1 MKESKRQL
9 SEAEMVELVQR
20 QDGLCHDCGCEIG
33 TVRGRPFHA
42 HHVIEHHR
50 GGQTDLTNEV
60 AVCVD
65 CHGVRHDKLLYE
77 QIREFKSRC
86 DPRFS
91 WQIRSLFKAAT
102 KIRDGA
108 SVLFAE
114 VVMGAGK
121 SLFSII
127 IAAMCRQKRGVDT
140 TIIVVPKTSNADG
153 FADEIRAFDPGASIS
168 RQLLPS
174 ANRVFDPPA
183 DDYII
188 VTYQALTGRNHQAI
202 LKAIQQWKK
211 QGWSCCFVF
220 DEIHHTSDV
229 TTWGNVKNLEAEA
242 SMSLLLTA
250 TPFRQ
255 DEAKIAI
262 VPYGLLGVPVP
273 DVSYTMREAIRDRV
287 CRTVSFRFVDV
298 TGPITWIEKQDGKL
312 VERHADRLCDVP
324 RDRQAGVARKLLM
337 PDRALW
343 TPIYEHGVETLK
355 LFRSSGVTSMAK
367 GLIVCEAGKDRDCNE
382 VQWIERTANAWLRNG
397 GCQQRPVVVTCEKQD
412 SGERI
417 RHFRGD
423 QMSQWIAAI
432 NMISE
437 GVNIPWL
444 MVLCL
449 FRCVSSEM
457 LFNQLVGRV
466 MRTTLKGSNEEWGRI
481 VLPRTSCHLEFA
493 ESIEVAVRKGV
504 LDRPQNASP
513 PKTQN
518 VEPASPRVIEAFA
531 DDAGLQG
538 GATRGCQVPEH
549 CIGWA
554 RAVLQAT
561 RTTDDEVRLGRYLQ
575 TAKEMNVYGVSD
587 ILRHEVSRSQLL
599 IHLQTEMRS
608 FAKHIHMASED
619 ADVLVF
625 QKLGISRWSDLET
638 FTDDDIASSRSVVRK
653 MTLEAIRKAVAV

>member
-9 SEAEMVELVQR
+9 SESEMVELVQR
-20 QDGLCHDCGCEIG
+20 QDGLCHDCKCEIG
-33 TVRGRPFHA
+33 SARGKQFNG
-42 HHVIEHHR
+42 HHVIEYAI

-65 CHGVRHDKLLYE
+65 CHNVRHDNRLYD
-77 QIREFKSRC
+77 QIKEFKSRC
-86 DPRFS
+86 DPRFA
-91 WQIRSLFKAAT
+91 WQIKGLFIAA
-102 KIRDGA
+102 KRIRDGA
-108 SVLFAE
+108 NVLFAE

-140 TIIVVPKTSNADG
+140 TIIIVPKNANADG

-174 ANRVFDPPA
+174 ANRVLDPPSE
-183 DDYII
+183 DYII
-188 VTYQALTGRNHQAI
+188 VTYQAVTGRNHQAI
-202 LKAIQQWKK
+202 LKAIRQWKK

-262 VPYGLLGVPVP
+262 IPYGLLGVPVP
-273 DVSYTMREAIRDRV
+273 DISYTMREAIRDRV
-287 CRTVSFRFVDV
+287 CREVSFRFVDV
-298 TGPITWIEKQDGKL
+298 TSPITWIEKQEGKL

-324 RDRQAGVARKLLM
+324 KDLQASVARKLLM

-343 TPIYEHGVETLK
+343 TPIYQHGVERLK
-355 LFRSSGVTSMAK
+355 AFRSTHSTALAK
-367 GLIVCEAGKDRDCNE
+367 GLIVCEAGKDRECNE
-382 VQWIERTANAWLRNG
+382 AQWIERTANAWVRDG
-397 GCQQRPVVVTCEKQD
+397 GCQQKPVVVTYEKQD
-412 SGERI
+412 SSDRI
-417 RHFRGD
+417 RHFRND
-423 QMSQWIAAI
+423 PMSQWIAAI

-449 FRCVSSEM
+449 FRCISSEM

-481 VLPRTSCHLEFA
+481 VLPRTSHHLEFA
-493 ESIEVAVRKGV
+493 ESIQDAVRKGIQERV
-504 LDRPQNASP
+504 PGTAPPPRQETERPTA
-513 PKTQN
+513 
-518 VEPASPRVIEAFA
+518 RVVEAFA

-549 CIGWA
+549 CIDWA
-554 RAVLQAT
+554 RAVLKAT
-561 RTTDDEVRLGRYLQ
+561 RSVDDEVRLGRHLQ
-575 TAKEMNVYGVSD
+575 VAKEMNVYGASHV
-587 ILRHEVSRSQLL
+587 IRHEVSRSQLL

-608 FAKHIHMASED
+608 FARHMHLPSED
-619 ADVLVF
+619 SDVLVF
-625 QKLGISRWSDLET
+625 QKLGISRWSDLDT
-638 FTDDDIASSRSVVRK
+638 FTDDDISSARAVVRK
-653 MTLEAIRKAVAV
+653 MTVDAIRKTVAV